1 MTYSEEEIQKYLS
14 ILQNFKDG
22 LNVYSSVKDKS
33 IPSKIPERVSCEN
46 CGNTRFIK
54 DGGFRYRNKCFYSV
68 GRVFI
73 KEASLKDRCYFTNK
87 SIYKREYHYQIKIEE
102 INKKIRFRNDGK

>member
-1 MTYSEEEIQKYLS
+1 M
-14 ILQNFKDG
+14 
-22 LNVYSSVKDKS
+22 KDKH
-33 IPSKIPERVSCEN
+33 IPPQVPQKVSCEN
-46 CGNTRFIK
+46 CGNTRFFK
-54 DGGFRYRNKCFYSV
+54 DGGFRYCKKCFYSV

-102 INKKIRFRNDGK
+102 INKKIRFRYDGK